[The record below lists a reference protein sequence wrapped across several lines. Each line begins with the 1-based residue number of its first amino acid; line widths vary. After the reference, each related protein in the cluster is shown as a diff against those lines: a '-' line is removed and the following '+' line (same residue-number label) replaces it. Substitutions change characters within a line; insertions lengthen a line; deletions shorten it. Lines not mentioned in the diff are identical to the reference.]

1 MCDLIPSRIPV
12 SLTQSLIVPTHP
24 YSSLLI
30 PTRPS
35 SSLLIA
41 TSSLPSVTAH
51 QANPSHPASPTQKL
65 INGKQQ
71 VTSAVKPTTPVLVLP
86 KLPLALPATKSWNT
100 GSDGV
105 AESLKMAFN
114 CDGARS
120 SRRSKTPH
128 HVDGWYVAHC
138 AILPGVYYGV

>member
-1 MCDLIPSRIPV
+1 M
-12 SLTQSLIVPTHP
+12 
-24 YSSLLI
+24 
-30 PTRPS
+30 PS
-35 SSLLIA
+35 SSTELEGSVKGYSGAIFRSCSSTTEGKIKFQLFSERVAQMFKA
-41 TSSLPSVTAH
+41 TDPFSDVDSLTLG
-51 QANPSHPASPTQKL
+51 QGGTD
-65 INGKQQ
+65 GKQR
-71 VTSAVKPTTPVLVLP
+71 VISAVKPTTPVLVLP

-105 AESLKMAFN
+105 AESSKMALN
-114 CDGARS
+114 RDGARS